1 MSDQEIQFGEVE
13 ETQRLPRLRPDRNK
27 QLAVVAC
34 GSPDPHDLPIFVD
47 LDAMREMESHARSD
61 RRVELGGVLLG
72 GQFED
77 DAGQPYVVIQDSLRA
92 RHYESSK
99 GSFKFTHDTW
109 SDITRRRD
117 EFPADLQM
125 VGWYHTHPD
134 WGVFLSGMDMFICD
148 NFFNRPLDVALVID
162 PCRDERGFFQ
172 WTGDPGQRVR
182 ETAGFYLVASRHRR
196 GELER
201 YAAQLEGKSP
211 MTHDVYSG
219 GTGLPAAYPVH
230 VTNVPDPRSVWFAVG
245 VMGMLTVQLLVL
257 VLFAWKLM
265 LAQPDAVGGEAERQP
280 AAAVSAAA
288 SQEDIEYQLQTQRVE
303 AQLQLLDRVI
313 EALDD
318 GTPKNLVL
326 LLENQRREIEQLQA
340 DVRAYRALES
350 RVNDELRTLGR
361 KLDEAAKLEASLR
374 SQVRTLDQA
383 LTSAKSR
390 QREFEERIDALQND
404 LKNATAAPADA
415 QGGQTAIWSASWWIW
430 VGGATLV
437 LAMLLAAYA
446 LAARRTQ
453 PRVEPSEPESDAP
466 ADTSDEPS

>member
-1 MSDQEIQFGEVE
+1 
-13 ETQRLPRLRPDRNK
+13 
-27 QLAVVAC
+27 
-34 GSPDPHDLPIFVD
+34 
-47 LDAMREMESHARSD
+47 
-61 RRVELGGVLLG
+61 
-72 GQFED
+72 
-77 DAGQPYVVIQDSLRA
+77 
-92 RHYESSK
+92 
-99 GSFKFTHDTW
+99 
-109 SDITRRRD
+109 
-117 EFPADLQM
+117 
-125 VGWYHTHPD
+125 
-134 WGVFLSGMDMFICD
+134 MDMFICD
-148 NFFNRPLDVALVID
+148 HFFNRPLDVALVID

-230 VTNVPDPRSVWFAVG
+230 VTNVPDPRSIWFAVG

-265 LAQPDAVGGEAERQP
+265 LAQPDAVAGRQP

-288 SQEDIEYQLQTQRVE
+288 SQEDIEYQLQSQRVE
-303 AQLQLLDRVI
+303 AQRQLLDRVI

-318 GTPKNLVL
+318 GAPKNLVL

-350 RVNDELRTLGR
+350 RVNDELQTLGR

-404 LKNATAAPADA
+404 LKLATASPADA
-415 QGGQTAIWSASWWIW
+415 QGHQTAIWSASWWIW

-453 PRVEPSEPESDAP
+453 PLVEPSEPESDVP
-466 ADTSDEPS
+466 ADTSDKPS

>member
-1 MSDQEIQFGEVE
+1 
-13 ETQRLPRLRPDRNK
+13 
-27 QLAVVAC
+27 
-34 GSPDPHDLPIFVD
+34 
-47 LDAMREMESHARSD
+47 
-61 RRVELGGVLLG
+61 
-72 GQFED
+72 
-77 DAGQPYVVIQDSLRA
+77 
-92 RHYESSK
+92 
-99 GSFKFTHDTW
+99 
-109 SDITRRRD
+109 
-117 EFPADLQM
+117 
-125 VGWYHTHPD
+125 
-134 WGVFLSGMDMFICD
+134 
-148 NFFNRPLDVALVID
+148 
-162 PCRDERGFFQ
+162 
-172 WTGDPGQRVR
+172 
-182 ETAGFYLVASRHRR
+182 
-196 GELER
+196 
-201 YAAQLEGKSP
+201 
-211 MTHDVYSG
+211 
-219 GTGLPAAYPVH
+219 
-230 VTNVPDPRSVWFAVG
+230 
-245 VMGMLTVQLLVL
+245 
-257 VLFAWKLM
+257 
-265 LAQPDAVGGEAERQP
+265 VGGEAERQP
-280 AAAVSAAA
+280 AATVSAAA

-404 LKNATAAPADA
+404 LKNATASPADA
-415 QGGQTAIWSASWWIW
+415 QGGQTAIWAASWWIW

-453 PRVEPSEPESDAP
+453 PRVEPSEPESHAP